1 MGRPKHPKPYIART
15 FAIDV
20 KTLIRLDREC
30 KKLKTNRSRFLSGV
44 LEGYL
49 AFLDKKRD
57 SPLPDPDSLLPRRH
71 KAGSDG
77 ENPRQEDS
85 GD

>member
-1 MGRPKHPKPYIART
+1 MGRPKNQMPYIART

-49 AFLDKKRD
+49 AFIDGKQD
-57 SPLPDPDSLLPRRH
+57 SPIPDPDSLLPRNRRSQPD
-71 KAGSDG
+71 KPDDAS
-77 ENPRQEDS
+77 
-85 GD
+85 

>member
-1 MGRPKHPKPYIART
+1 MGRPKNPKPYIART

-20 KTLIRLDREC
+20 KTLIRLDREV

-57 SPLPDPDSLLPRRH
+57 SPLPDPKSLLPRRPQSETE
-71 KAGSDG
+71 KPS
-77 ENPRQEDS
+77 EEE
-85 GD
+85 

>member
-1 MGRPKHPKPYIART
+1 MGRPKNQMPYIART

-49 AFLDKKRD
+49 AFIDGKQP
-57 SPLPDPDSLLPRRH
+57 SPLPDPDSLLPRNRRS
-71 KAGSDG
+71 KPDG
-77 ENPRQEDS
+77 PD
-85 GD
+85 DAA

>member
-1 MGRPKHPKPYIART
+1 MGRPKNNKPYIART

-49 AFLDKKRD
+49 AFLDNKRD
-57 SPLPDPDSLLPRRH
+57 SPIPEPDSLLPRNRRS
-71 KAGSDG
+71 KPDEPSDV
-77 ENPRQEDS
+77 P
-85 GD
+85 

>member
-1 MGRPKHPKPYIART
+1 MGRPKNNKPYIART

-49 AFLDKKRD
+49 AFVDGKQ
-57 SPLPDPDSLLPRRH
+57 STPIPDPDSLLPRNRRSH
-71 KAGSDG
+71 PDG
-77 ENPRQEDS
+77 PNEAS
-85 GD
+85 

>member
-1 MGRPKHPKPYIART
+1 MGRPKNPKPYIART

-49 AFLDKKRD
+49 AFIDGKQP
-57 SPLPDPDSLLPRRH
+57 SSIPDPDSLLPRNRRS
-71 KAGSDG
+71 KPDG
-77 ENPRQEDS
+77 PDAAA
-85 GD
+85 

>member
-1 MGRPKHPKPYIART
+1 MGRPKNNKPYIART

-49 AFLDKKRD
+49 AFLDKKCD
-57 SPLPDPDSLLPRRH
+57 SPIPDPDSLLPRNRRP
-71 KAGSDG
+71 KPDVPNDAS
-77 ENPRQEDS
+77 
-85 GD
+85 

>member
-1 MGRPKHPKPYIART
+1 MGRPKNNKPYLART

-20 KTLIRLDREC
+20 KTLLRMDREC

-49 AFLDKKRD
+49 AFLDHKQD
-57 SPLPDPDSLLPRRH
+57 SPIPEPDSLLPRNRRSH
-71 KAGSDG
+71 PEEPSQGA
-77 ENPRQEDS
+77 
-85 GD
+85 

>member
-1 MGRPKHPKPYIART
+1 MGRPKNNSPYIART

-20 KTLIRLDREC
+20 KTLIRMDREY

-49 AFLDKKRD
+49 AFIDGKQS
-57 SPLPDPDSLLPRRH
+57 SPIPDPDSLLPRNRR
-71 KAGSDG
+71 S
-77 ENPRQEDS
+77 NPEEPMQEE
-85 GD
+85 

>member
-1 MGRPKHPKPYIART
+1 MGRPKNPKPYIART

-49 AFLDKKRD
+49 AFIDEKRD
-57 SPLPDPDSLLPRRH
+57 SPIPDPASLLPRSR
-71 KAGSDG
+71 KSDLDAQD
-77 ENPRQEDS
+77 PRQEGS
-85 GD
+85 

>member
-1 MGRPKHPKPYIART
+1 MGRPQNNNPYIART

-20 KTLIRLDREC
+20 KTLIRMDREC

-49 AFLDKKRD
+49 AFLDNKRD
-57 SPLPDPDSLLPRRH
+57 SPIPDPDELLPRNRRS
-71 KAGSDG
+71 KPDG
-77 ENPRQEDS
+77 AD
-85 GD
+85 DAA